1 MDRLLVYSHLDEPL
15 FELDPT
21 QVIASSMVE
30 KVNGEHSL
38 TIQTTQELEKGQRIF
53 HYDGEKVREFVVL
66 GDTQTRLEGLPNH
79 TYYCVWSLQYDLSAA
94 YIDDRRLGNAD
105 NQKPASDALGLVT
118 STNRW
123 EVGYTDVE
131 TLSSG
136 WFYYMSC
143 WDALSKTVENW
154 VGEVD
159 SSITM
164 NPITRRLDFKVGLG
178 SPDATHRFEYA
189 HDMTSVKRTV
199 LDDLYVCRVVPR
211 GKGEQVSD
219 DPEAYGR
226 RINIKDV
233 NPTGEEWIQD
243 DDAAALVRVPN
254 GDGYDYPTQIV
265 IYDSIED
272 PQELYDRAMSD
283 LETYT
288 RPKVSYEADVV
299 DIGGN
304 VSLGDEVQVIDKAL
318 GLRLTARV
326 LGIETNLLDKTKGK
340 VTIGNFRYS
349 MSDTIKGLEKGLEA
363 AQEQLIDTD
372 GKADAALEDADAASA
387 AAIEAQRV
395 ANAVNQHFWV
405 DTDGAHV
412 TEVTQDEWNNP
423 MGQTYHAGF
432 NSLWNSLGML
442 FRNALR
448 NLVGITSSAISF
460 FDGAGNGSNN
470 IVAMLGIDGARIGRE
485 SAAHTT
491 ITDTET
497 AFHDADGNV
506 AGKISMSSEGTVPV
520 SAVISLTTTSSN
532 PISDSITGIEPLPD
546 FTLGNMVL
554 RVSVDGAVVRVQNIS
569 SLSEPKLSFSYDDIR
584 IEFQTTQDG
593 DTWGADVYAKNYVID
608 AGETTR
614 DILFAL
620 EWYVL
625 GTAPMYT
632 FGTAENTGAY
642 SFSAGIGLKAA
653 GNSQAVFGRYNKP
666 SQTDLLIV
674 GNGTSDL
681 NRSNALK
688 VNSQGVLE
696 TSGYF
701 QDGGVVGLGSDAQES
716 WLSTLGFTFG
726 VERVT
731 STVSGSTTITGTWKW
746 TRFPNGLV
754 IAKYGD
760 DTNRTFG
767 VTTQQGSLYWGQVN
781 NIPFPFTFSY
791 PPAVAMSESSTSN
804 YYAQISQV
812 TTSGTGPMFIARGTS
827 NTFGGKLNLIAV
839 GTAE

>member
-21 QVIASSMVE
+21 QVISLSMVE

-38 TIQTTQELEKGQRIF
+38 TIQTTQELEKGQRVF

-94 YIDDRRLGNAD
+94 YIDDVRLGNVS

-123 EVGYTDVE
+123 EVGHTDVE

-159 SSITM
+159 SSITV
-164 NPITRRLDFKVGLG
+164 NPITRRLDFKVRLG

-199 LDDLYVCRVVPR
+199 LDDLYVCRIVPR

-272 PQELYDRAMSD
+272 PQELYDRAVSD

-372 GKADAALEDADAASA
+372 GKADAALEDADAAST

-485 SAAHTT
+485 NAAHTT

-497 AFHDADGNV
+497 VFHDADGNE
-506 AGKISMSSEGTVPV
+506 AGKISMSAEG
-520 SAVISLTTTSSN
+520 AVTASTSHT
-532 PISDSITGIEPLPD
+532 ITANTSWQSYTLEGLEPLPD
-546 FTLGNMVL
+546 FTLGYLVL
-554 RVSVDGAVVRVQNIS
+554 TVLVDGTAQRVVNIA
-569 SLSEPKLSFSYDDIR
+569 SLSEPQYSATIGDTTNVT
-584 IEFQTTQDG
+584 FQAMQSG
-593 DTWGADVYAKNYVID
+593 DTWVAAMSARHNVAGATADVAFSLSWKY
-608 AGETTR
+608 G
-614 DILFAL
+614 
-620 EWYVL
+620 
-625 GTAPMYT
+625 GTAPMYA
-632 FGTAENTGAY
+632 FGTSDNAGAY
-642 SFSAGIGLKAA
+642 SFSAGTGLKAA
-653 GNSQAVFGRYNKP
+653 GESQAVLGRYNKP
-666 SQTDLLIV
+666 NQTDLLII
-674 GNGTSDL
+674 GNGTSDA
-681 NRSNALK
+681 NRSNAFR
-688 VNSQGVLE
+688 VDSQGVAE
-696 TSGYF
+696 TGGYF
-701 QDGGVVGLGSDAQES
+701 QNGGTVGLGSEAQQGWWTALGISNLIIFREATS
-716 WLSTLGFTFG
+716 ASTSISEG
-726 VERVT
+726 
-731 STVSGSTTITGTWKW
+731 SIATVNIQCPTVAGYTCKGAIQMWTTGTGN
-746 TRFPNGLV
+746 TICGN
-754 IAKYGD
+754 
-760 DTNRTFG
+760 
-767 VTTQQGSLYWGQVN
+767 
-781 NIPFPFTFSY
+781 SY
-791 PPAVAMSESSTSN
+791 RSSADNVLHVRVRANSAST
-804 YYAQISQV
+804 
-812 TTSGTGPMFIARGTS
+812 
-827 NTFGGKLNLIAV
+827 IAV
-839 GTAE
+839 TAFLMYIKD